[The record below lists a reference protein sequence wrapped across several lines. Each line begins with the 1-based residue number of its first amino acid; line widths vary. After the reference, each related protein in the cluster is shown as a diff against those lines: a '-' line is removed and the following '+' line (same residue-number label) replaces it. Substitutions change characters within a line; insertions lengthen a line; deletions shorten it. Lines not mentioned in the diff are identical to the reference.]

1 MKPTLYILVCFILT
15 SCLNS
20 ESAVPRSLEDEFNA
34 DFPVANMN
42 KSFQLKVDG
51 DTSIFQKDLE
61 IPVVFNNTSP
71 NTISFQTELFLK
83 LLIIKDNKWIEI
95 KNQYSYSGP
104 LQIAPQGTLLLDNS
118 TATVQPELDDDL
130 ISTNKNHLV
139 LMRILMIGEILD
151 KDLHTGRF
159 VGAYIDVFL
168 KPENGNLGKKF
179 NQEAKDE
186 YLAQRIFSVSE
197 SVVE

>member
-1 MKPTLYILVCFILT
+1 MKPTLYILICFILT

-20 ESAVPRSLEDEFNA
+20 QSAVPKSLEEEFNT
-34 DFPVANMN
+34 DFPVSDMN

-51 DTSIFQKDLE
+51 DTNIFQKDSE

-71 NTISFQTELFLK
+71 VTISFQTDSFLK

-104 LQIAPQGTLLLDNS
+104 LQIAPQGTILLDNN
-118 TATVQPELDDDL
+118 TATVQPELDDHL

-139 LMRILMIGEILD
+139 LMRILMVGEVLN
-151 KDLHTGRF
+151 KDIHTGRF
-159 VGAYIDVFL
+159 VGAYVDVFL
-168 KPENGNLGKKF
+168 KPENGNSVKNI
-179 NQEAKDE
+179 NQQ
-186 YLAQRIFSVSE
+186 LE
-197 SVVE
+197 SGRLVKETGS